1 MLFEWIFTF
10 GPAPLNTK
18 HSYLNF
24 ISRRNIQADLVLIGL
39 CGIWGSSFPIVKMI
53 LPEISPNPLLWF
65 RFGIASLIF
74 SPFIF
79 TERNHWNFAIFRNG
93 IGIGIFLFL
102 GMWTQTLGLVHT
114 SAIHS
119 GFLTALSVLLV
130 PVWCIFL
137 FKKSISRRVWL
148 ASGLA
153 VLGAYFLASSPSPLE
168 NFQVQKGNL
177 LTLLCAVAFSF
188 EIVLIQY
195 FVTRDTV
202 WTYTWVMSVTVT
214 VLALIADMGS
224 GTEKIHFQAFSAS
237 TWMFLGYLALV
248 VTAFSFWA
256 QLNFQ
261 PKTSATAAA
270 IIYTTE
276 PIFALIFSRILLGE
290 QLSFQGWIGAG
301 LIFTGI
307 FIHELRPKRE

>member
-1 MLFEWIFTF
+1 ML
-10 GPAPLNTK
+10 L
-18 HSYLNF
+18 
-24 ISRRNIQADLVLIGL
+24 GL
-39 CGIWGSSFPIVKMI
+39 CGIWGSSFPIVKKI

-65 RFGIASLIF
+65 RFGVAS
-74 SPFIF
+74 FIF
-79 TERNHWNFAIFRNG
+79 LPMIFKEQRHWNWPLFRNA

-130 PVWCIFL
+130 PVWCVFL
-137 FKKSISRRVWL
+137 FKKDISKRVWL

-153 VLGAYFLASSPSPLE
+153 VLGAYFLTSSSSPLE
-168 NFQVQKGNL
+168 NFQIQKGNF
-177 LTLLCAVAFSF
+177 LTLLCAIAFSF

-195 FVTRDTV
+195 FVTHDTV

-214 VLALIADMGS
+214 LLAWIMDLGS
-224 GTEKIHFQAFSAS
+224 GGGRIHFSVSAES
-237 TWMFLGYLALV
+237 TWAFLIYLALV

-276 PIFALIFSRILLGE
+276 PIFALVFSRIILGE

-301 LIFTGI
+301 LIFAGI
-307 FIHELRPKRE
+307 LIHELKVR

>member
-1 MLFEWIFTF
+1 MSK
-10 GPAPLNTK
+10 K
-18 HSYLNF
+18 HFYSNF
-24 ISRRNIQADLVLIGL
+24 ILRRYIQADLALLGL
-39 CGIWGSSFPIVKMI
+39 CGIWGSSFPIVKKI

-65 RFGIASLIF
+65 RFGVASLLFFPIIF
-74 SPFIF
+74 K
-79 TERNHWNFAIFRNG
+79 ERTQWNWSLLRNG

-130 PVWCIFL
+130 PIWCIFL
-137 FKKSISRRVWL
+137 FKKNISKRVWL

-153 VLGAYFLASSPSPLE
+153 ILGAYFLASSSSPLE
-168 NFQVQKGNL
+168 NFQIQKGNF

-188 EIVLIQY
+188 EIVVIQY
-195 FVTRDTV
+195 FVTHKTV
-202 WTYTWVMSVTVT
+202 WTYTWIMSLTVAL
-214 VLALIADMGS
+214 LAWIADMGS
-224 GTEKIHFQAFSAS
+224 GSEKIHFDAFSAS
-237 TWMFLGYLALV
+237 TWAFLIYLALV
-248 VTAFSFWA
+248 VTAFSFWE

-276 PIFALIFSRILLGE
+276 PIFALIFSRILLEE
-290 QLSFQGWIGAG
+290 QLSFRGWIGAG
-301 LIFTGI
+301 LIFIGI
-307 FIHELRPKRE
+307 LIHELKAK

>member
-1 MLFEWIFTF
+1 MRK
-10 GPAPLNTK
+10 K
-18 HSYLNF
+18 HFYSDFQLKRY
-24 ISRRNIQADLVLIGL
+24 IQADLVLLGL
-39 CGIWGSSFPIVKMI
+39 CGIWGSSFPIVKKI
-53 LPEISPNPLLWF
+53 LPEIPPNPLLWF
-65 RFGIASLIF
+65 RFGVASLIF
-74 SPFIF
+74 FPLIF
-79 TERNHWNFAIFRNG
+79 KEQKHWNLTFIRNG

-119 GFLTALSVLLV
+119 GFLTALSVFLV
-130 PVWCIFL
+130 PIWCVFF
-137 FKKSISRRVWL
+137 FKKNISKWVWL

-153 VLGAYFLASSPSPLE
+153 VVGAYFLSFSSTPIE
-168 NFQVQKGNL
+168 NIQIQKGNL

-195 FVTRDTV
+195 FVTHETV
-202 WTYTWVMSVTVT
+202 WSYTWLMSVTVT
-214 VLALIADMGS
+214 LLAVIVDMASGQGKLPFYAFSKWTWAFLVYLALI
-224 GTEKIHFQAFSAS
+224 
-237 TWMFLGYLALV
+237 

-276 PIFALIFSRILLGE
+276 PIFALIFARILLDE
-290 QLSFQGWIGAG
+290 QLSFRGWIGAG

-307 FIHELRPKRE
+307 FIHEFKAK